1 MNRYYIKSKN
11 ENKKMFLNERFG
23 VSVIELDDLEEID
36 REIEKIAIEKNNIIY
51 ISNELASFSNN
62 IDKYKNDKNV
72 KIIIS

>member
-1 MNRYYIKSKN
+1 VNRYYIKSKN
-11 ENKKMFLNERFG
+11 ENEKIFLNERFG

-36 REIEKIAIEKNNIIY
+36 KEIEKIAVEKNNIIY

-62 IDKYKNDKNV
+62 INKYKNDKNV

>member
-11 ENKKMFLNERFG
+11 ENEKIFLNERFG

-36 REIEKIAIEKNNIIY
+36 KEIEKIAVEKNNIIY

-62 IDKYKNDKNV
+62 INKYKNDKNV

>member
-11 ENKKMFLNERFG
+11 EKRKIFLNERFG

-36 REIEKIAIEKNNIIY
+36 KEIEKIAVEKNNIIY

-62 IDKYKNDKNV
+62 INKYKNDKNV